1 MICNEGGS
9 LQTTNFED
17 ENTSDFEVPQQ
28 AVLLEGK
35 QSSFLENSVTQHAFL
50 LLESEESSD
59 SENRVPQQ
67 AVLAES
73 EKPPQTLD
81 PNNGNTADSDKGEPL
96 QIIQTIREEID
107 GKCLNKMELNEK
119 NLEKVLSQTHIKDTP
134 IVVVSVAGA
143 LRKGKSFLLGFFLK
157 YFDKQVSLFIIK
169 PIFYKI

>member
-28 AVLLEGK
+28 AVLLR
-35 QSSFLENSVTQHAFL
+35 
-50 LLESEESSD
+50 SEESSVL
-59 SENRVPQQ
+59 ENSVPQQ

-73 EKPPQTLD
+73 EEPPQTLD
-81 PNNGNTADSDKGEPL
+81 PNYGNTTDSDKGEPL

-107 GKCLNKMELNEK
+107 GKCLNKMKLNEK
-119 NLEKVLSQTHIKDTP
+119 NLAKVLLQTHIKDTP

-169 PIFYKI
+169 PISFTRSKLVN

>member
-17 ENTSDFEVPQQ
+17 ENTSDFDVPQQ

-35 QSSFLENSVTQHAFL
+35 ESSDLENSVTQHAV
-50 LLESEESSD
+50 LLESEEPSD
-59 SENRVPQQ
+59 SESRVPQQ

-73 EKPPQTLD
+73 EEPPQTLD

-107 GKCLNKMELNEK
+107 GKCLNKMKLDEK
-119 NLEKVLSQTHIKDTP
+119 NLEKVLLQTHIKDTP

>member
-35 QSSFLENSVTQHAFL
+35 ESSVLENSVTQHA
-50 LLESEESSD
+50 ESEEPSD
-59 SENRVPQQ
+59 SESRVPQQ

-73 EKPPQTLD
+73 EEPPQTLD

-107 GKCLNKMELNEK
+107 GKCLNKMKLNEK
-119 NLEKVLSQTHIKDTP
+119 NLEKVLLQTHIKDTP

-169 PIFYKI
+169 PILYKI